1 MKEMGREMNK
11 DMIWAYLLRLGSGI
25 TDVRSTF
32 NMEIDYRYDRF
43 STELN
48 ELHTDEKIWRQ
59 VTEFLP
65 SQGINTLV
73 IDVGEGMIYESH
85 PELAVKGSW
94 SKDKLKKE
102 LDRLRRM
109 GITPIPKLNFS
120 KCHDHWLRDYRYMVN
135 VPEYYQ
141 VCEDTIKEVVEVFG
155 TPELIHL
162 GMDDELVELQ
172 TTFKAQIQREDALWW
187 HDLYFMFDLCD
198 KLSVRPW
205 VNADAYWRLGK
216 EYLEKMPKSV
226 MQSNWYYGLFS
237 KKEGMPRAEEPY
249 IELDKAGFDQIP
261 TCSSVWYEHNV
272 IATFDNL
279 KPALSPDR
287 LKGYLTTPVIET
299 DSESY
304 YTLADE
310 AYRFSYAKE
319 RIYPEYCR

>member
-1 MKEMGREMNK
+1 MNK

-25 TDVRSTF
+25 TDVRSYWQGV
-32 NMEIDYRYDRF
+32 DLRYDMF
-43 STELN
+43 STALD
-48 ELHTDEKIWRQ
+48 ELHTDEKIWKQ
-59 VTEFLP
+59 ITDFLP

-73 IDVGEGMIYESH
+73 IDVGEGMVYESH

-102 LDRLRRM
+102 LDRLRGM

-120 KCHDHWLRDYRYMVN
+120 KCHDHWLGDYHYMTTI
-135 VPEYYQ
+135 PEYYQ
-141 VCEDTIKEVVEVFG
+141 VCEDTIREVVEVFG

-172 TTFKAQIQREDALWW
+172 STFKAEIQREDDLWW

-198 KLSVRPW
+198 KLGVRPW
-205 VNADAYWRLGK
+205 VNADAYWRLKG

-226 MQSNWYYGLFS
+226 MQSNWYYDPFVPCGD
-237 KKEGMPRAEEPY
+237 KPNGETAY
-249 IELDKAGFDQIP
+249 IDLDKAGFDQIP
-261 TCSSVWYEHNV
+261 TCSSVWHRNNV

-304 YTLADE
+304 YTLMDE
-310 AYRFSYAKE
+310 AYRFNYAKK
-319 RIYPEYCR
+319 RIYPEYCK